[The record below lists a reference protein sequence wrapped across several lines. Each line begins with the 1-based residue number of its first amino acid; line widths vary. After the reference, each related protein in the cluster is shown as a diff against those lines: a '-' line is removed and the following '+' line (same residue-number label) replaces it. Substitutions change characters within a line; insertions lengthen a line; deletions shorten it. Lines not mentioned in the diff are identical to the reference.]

1 MHQSLAARSH
11 IALDRLAGSTAP
23 SDSANRKQS
32 ERATTAIRKNQTAYI
47 DTTPLLIPTLKNELS
62 LFTSHSAAIS
72 TKGMFT
78 SSQERI
84 VASRSSPRL
93 FVLDTRQF
101 DINIL
106 IADAVAAVSLKIN
119 QELESI
125 LASTEFEHFLTS
137 AVVFTR
143 AFIREQLVRTQERAS
158 KSWTDVPPA
167 FIRQV
172 NEISKQEFFT
182 TEGISVAEAR
192 ASTATTLHDFS
203 LAYCFILLY
212 NSRQSHG
219 LAKERYHFEGM
230 YTVVIEV
237 VKTALAIHSLD
248 SVVDYEL
255 QRLFRSSVFAAR
267 PKQDL
272 VDPIQIQ
279 FISALQNQHA
289 HSKND
294 ISTRLSTVTYLNMN
308 TSWRRSPTVAPNQSR
323 LTANRSRSSKISTNV
338 VAATAGAS
346 AHHRMGGVGQWGNA
360 VGSSRPIQQMLGT
373 QPFYASSAPSTR
385 CAPTTSIGQPKISD
399 SASSNESA
407 TMLANQH
414 TQSPE
419 FYSTTSYAS
428 HIHQNANW
436 GKLANTQTRRAPVT
450 QARHKQLSLNAV
462 RMLRSPLANETLPPV
477 QRFLFVQ
484 SRPEAISSVVG

>member
-47 DTTPLLIPTLKNELS
+47 DTTPLLIPTLKNELP

-78 SSQERI
+78 SSQE
-84 VASRSSPRL
+84 SPFL
-93 FVLDTRQF
+93 NTKWYLDM
-101 DINIL
+101 L
-106 IADAVAAVSLKIN
+106 ADAVAAVSLKIN

-294 ISTRLSTVTYLNMN
+294 ISTRFGKGRFEHIV
-308 TSWRRSPTVAPNQSR
+308 
-323 LTANRSRSSKISTNV
+323 
-338 VAATAGAS
+338 
-346 AHHRMGGVGQWGNA
+346 
-360 VGSSRPIQQMLGT
+360 MLGT